1 MAKKTAPAPAL
12 KVPDATELP
21 DMPADLAERINAQ
34 ADPAQVAREAN
45 PPAPAPQPDET
56 SQAAPDDTTSSSK
69 APQWLTDDLLARA
82 KSFGFD
88 GEAAQFS
95 SAEHLSST
103 LDRFA
108 KLALLGR
115 QQAAPQ
121 QQQPPA
127 NWMQWAQSQVAPAQQ
142 PPPAQQAAPYPQWP
156 TQPAAQP
163 VPQPSPAPVPSP
175 QLSQQQ
181 APTTAFQWPED
192 LRTDPLIQN
201 VDGHLRSLQ
210 AEIRSLRAE
219 REQEK
224 ARETTVQFERHMSW
238 FDKKCQSDPHL
249 VDVLGQ
255 GSLLHLDPRGSE
267 AQSRVKLLKAVEG
280 LQDGFARAGVR
291 MTMDQVYEEA
301 KRIVFGKQLSLAIAR
316 AQNQHTTNRLR
327 QRNGQF
333 VNSPRPRNVSAA
345 EVDAELAAAL
355 AGISERTGIAVK

>member
-1 MAKKTAPAPAL
+1 M
-12 KVPDATELP
+12 
-21 DMPADLAERINAQ
+21 
-34 ADPAQVAREAN
+34 
-45 PPAPAPQPDET
+45 
-56 SQAAPDDTTSSSK
+56 
-69 APQWLTDDLLARA
+69 
-82 KSFGFD
+82 
-88 GEAAQFS
+88 
-95 SAEHLSST
+95 
-103 LDRFA
+103 
-108 KLALLGR
+108 
-115 QQAAPQ
+115 
-121 QQQPPA
+121 
-127 NWMQWAQSQVAPAQQ
+127 
-142 PPPAQQAAPYPQWP
+142 
-156 TQPAAQP
+156 
-163 VPQPSPAPVPSP
+163 
-175 QLSQQQ
+175 
-181 APTTAFQWPED
+181 
-192 LRTDPLIQN
+192 
-201 VDGHLRSLQ
+201 
-210 AEIRSLRAE
+210 
-219 REQEK
+219 
-224 ARETTVQFERHMSW
+224 QFERHMSW